1 MLHLGGTPLNESIVA
16 AMKVA
21 SEFRKANGID
31 VLNSIWITDG
41 CGGDPFQSN
50 RVMVQQKET
59 GRNWSFDAVE
69 GDACGTNALFRM
81 YKDLAGGNLIGIFL
95 DSKKSIERNL
105 YYSDGKNVEKTI
117 ENFKKDGFIE
127 QDHKGYDTYFL
138 MDKKIAVYTSSDKMD
153 ALPEDA
159 STTRVI
165 NAFRKDLG
173 KRTMSRP
180 LLNTFTDKI
189 AKEIV

>member
-1 MLHLGGTPLNESIVA
+1 
-16 AMKVA
+16 
-21 SEFRKANGID
+21 
-31 VLNSIWITDG
+31 
-41 CGGDPFQSN
+41 
-50 RVMVQQKET
+50 
-59 GRNWSFDAVE
+59 
-69 GDACGTNALFRM
+69 
-81 YKDLAGGNLIGIFL
+81 
-95 DSKKSIERNL
+95 
-105 YYSDGKNVEKTI
+105 
-117 ENFKKDGFIE
+117 
-127 QDHKGYDTYFL
+127 

-189 AKEIV
+189 AKEMV